1 MSKSIKETTESE
13 ITIEKSTFKSI
24 LYHIDSVDEVKEI
37 LKDLNKEFYDATHI
51 VYAYVLGD
59 IMHSTDNGEPKGTA
73 GVPTLEVLKKN
84 DLNNVLAVTI
94 RYFGGIKLGAGGLIR
109 AYTESVVECIKNS
122 QLTEEANVI
131 TFEIVFDYKNI
142 SFIDKK
148 ISKAIKVSKE
158 FNDTVSYHIT
168 FKSED
173 YSRFLEELAPLGMN
187 YLIRGEIIEKVYL
200 WERY

>member
-24 LYHIDSVDEVKEI
+24 LYHIESVDEVKDI
-37 LKDLNKEFYDATHI
+37 LKDLNKEYYDATHI

-122 QLTEEANVI
+122 QLTQEVNVI
-131 TFEIVFDYKNI
+131 TFEIVFDYKYI

-148 ISKAIKVSKE
+148 ILKAIKVSKE
-158 FNDTVSYHIT
+158 FHDTVSYTIT
-168 FKSED
+168 FKSKD
-173 YSRFLEELAPLGMN
+173 YSHFLEELAPLGLN

-200 WERY
+200 

>member
-1 MSKSIKETTESE
+1 MSKSIKETTETE

-24 LYHIDSVDEVKEI
+24 LYHIDSIDEVKEI

-59 IMHSTDNGEPKGTA
+59 NMHSTDNGEPKGTA

-131 TFEIVFDYKNI
+131 TFEIVFDYKYI

-200 WERY
+200 

>member
-24 LYHIDSVDEVKEI
+24 LYHIDSVEEVKEI

-187 YLIRGEIIEKVYL
+187 YLIKGEIIEKVYL
-200 WERY
+200 

>member
-13 ITIEKSTFKSI
+13 ITIEKSTFKTI
-24 LYHIDSVDEVKEI
+24 LYHIDSVEEVKEI

-84 DLNNVLAVTI
+84 DLNNILAVTI

-122 QLTEEANVI
+122 QLTTEANVI
-131 TFEIVFDYKNI
+131 TFEIVFDYKYI

-148 ISKAIKVSKE
+148 ISKAINISKE
-158 FNDTVSYHIT
+158 FNDTVSYRIS

-173 YSRFLEELAPLGMN
+173 YSRFLEELAPLGIN
-187 YLIRGEIIEKVYL
+187 YLIRGEIIERVYL
-200 WERY
+200 

>member
-24 LYHIDSVDEVKEI
+24 LYHIESVDEVKDI

-84 DLNNVLAVTI
+84 ELNNVLAVTI

-109 AYTESVVECIKNS
+109 AYTESIVECIKNS
-122 QLTEEANVI
+122 QLTQEANVI
-131 TFEIVFDYKNI
+131 TFEIVFDYKYI

-148 ISKAIKVSKE
+148 ILKAIKVSKE
-158 FNDTVSYHIT
+158 FNDTVSYTIT

-173 YSRFLEELAPLGMN
+173 YSRFLEELAPLGLN

-200 WERY
+200 

>member
-24 LYHIDSVDEVKEI
+24 LYHIESVDEVKDI

-84 DLNNVLAVTI
+84 ELNNVLAVTI

-122 QLTEEANVI
+122 QLTQEANVI
-131 TFEIVFDYKNI
+131 TFEIVFDYKYI

-148 ISKAIKVSKE
+148 ILKAIKVSKE
-158 FNDTVSYHIT
+158 FNDTVSYTIT

-173 YSRFLEELAPLGMN
+173 YSHFLEELAPLGLN

-200 WERY
+200 

>member
-37 LKDLNKEFYDATHI
+37 IKNLNKEFYDATHI

-173 YSRFLEELAPLGMN
+173 YSRFLVELAPLGIN

>member
-24 LYHIDSVDEVKEI
+24 LYHIESVDEVKDI

-51 VYAYVLGD
+51 VYAYVFGD

-109 AYTESVVECIKNS
+109 AYTESIVECIKNS
-122 QLTEEANVI
+122 QLTQEANVI
-131 TFEIVFDYKNI
+131 TFEIVFDYKYI

-148 ISKAIKVSKE
+148 ILKAIKVSKE
-158 FNDTVSYHIT
+158 FNDTVSYTIT

-173 YSRFLEELAPLGMN
+173 YSHFLEELAPLGLN

-200 WERY
+200 

>member
-1 MSKSIKETTESE
+1 MSKSIKETTETE

-24 LYHIDSVDEVKEI
+24 LYHIDSIDEVKEI

-59 IMHSTDNGEPKGTA
+59 NMHSTDNGEPKGTA

-131 TFEIVFDYKNI
+131 TFEIVFDYKYI

-200 WERY
+200 WEKY

>member
-24 LYHIDSVDEVKEI
+24 IYHIESVDEVKEI

-59 IMHSTDNGEPKGTA
+59 VMHSTDNGEPKGTA

-131 TFEIVFDYKNI
+131 SFEIVFDYKYI

-148 ISKAIKVSKE
+148 ISKAINVSKV

-200 WERY
+200 

>member
-24 LYHIDSVDEVKEI
+24 LYHIESVDEVKDI

-84 DLNNVLAVTI
+84 ELNNVLAVTI

-109 AYTESVVECIKNS
+109 AYTESIVECIKNS
-122 QLTEEANVI
+122 QLTQEANVI
-131 TFEIVFDYKNI
+131 TFEIVFDYKYI

-148 ISKAIKVSKE
+148 ILKAIKVSKE
-158 FNDTVSYHIT
+158 FHDTVSYTIT

-173 YSRFLEELAPLGMN
+173 YSHFLEELAPLGLN

-200 WERY
+200 

>member
-13 ITIEKSTFKSI
+13 ITIEKSTFKTI
-24 LYHIDSVDEVKEI
+24 LYHIDSVEEVKEI

-84 DLNNVLAVTI
+84 DLNNILAVTI

-122 QLTEEANVI
+122 QLTTEANVI
-131 TFEIVFDYKNI
+131 TFEIVFDYKYI

-148 ISKAIKVSKE
+148 ISKAINISKE
-158 FNDTVSYHIT
+158 FNDTVSYRIS

-173 YSRFLEELAPLGMN
+173 YSRFLEELAPLGIN

-200 WERY
+200 

>member
-200 WERY
+200 